1 MRTPSFLPAAL
12 LLAALGAW
20 CATAEVVES
29 FLEIPEC
36 IRSFHQKLEPI
47 GLSSNRTA
55 CICQRLDGVYFY
67 ATLYDVRRR
76 IPLYSAYILEVS
88 NTSRP
93 DMSSSS
99 WYLEPMLSDLNST
112 NMEKPSSSVLR
123 DHLEV
128 IPESQAVND
137 DYRNSGYTR
146 GHLNPSQHHSS
157 KAQVATFTYTNMAPQ
172 ESKLNSGTWNQYE
185 NYLKVNVLPA
195 CRETHVLMG
204 VVPSG
209 SEPGQGVWIKER
221 VNVPRYFWSA
231 YCCVHKGGGW
241 VAEARLGLNAS
252 PFVVKTLTV
261 SQLEEVLS
269 WEFGQSVMIF
279 PSHCSSEVEV

>member
-1 MRTPSFLPAAL
+1 MNSSFLQASL
-12 LLAALGAW
+12 LLAALAAG
-20 CATAEVVES
+20 CTNAEVVDN

-36 IRSFHQKLEPI
+36 VRSFHQKLEPT

-55 CICQRLDGVYFY
+55 SICQRLDGLYFY
-67 ATLYDVRRR
+67 ATLYDVSRR
-76 IPLYSAYILEVS
+76 IPLYSAYVLEVS

-93 DMSSSS
+93 DISSSN

-123 DHLEV
+123 EHLEL
-128 IPESQAVND
+128 ITENQAVND

-157 KAQVATFTYTNMAPQ
+157 KAQLATFTYTNMAPQ

-185 NYLKVNVLPA
+185 THLKVNVLPA
-195 CRETHVLMG
+195 CSKTHVLMG

-209 SEPGQGVWIKER
+209 SQPGQGVWIKER
-221 VNVPRYFWSA
+221 VNVPLYFWSA
-231 YCCVHKGGGW
+231 YCCMHKGGGW
-241 VAEARLGLNAS
+241 VAEARLGLNAN
-252 PFVVKTLTV
+252 PYVVKTLTV
-261 SQLEEVLS
+261 PHLEEVLS
-269 WEFGQSVMIF
+269 WEFGQSVIIF
-279 PSHCSSEVEV
+279 PNHCSSEV